1 MFKLRMTFVH
11 CPKASISGVRWNFCP
26 DLSESVDVQIT
37 DEIRALAQS
46 LNNNPV
52 EIYTWVH
59 NNIRFIPSYGS
70 IQGAQYSL
78 EAKRGNAIDT
88 ASLLI
93 ALLRAA
99 NIPAQYAYG
108 TVEMP
113 INKVMNWVGGVDTP
127 EAALNLLGQG
137 GIPNTGLR
145 ETGVIKAVRLEHTW
159 VKAFVD
165 FEPSRGLINREGDN
179 WIPMD
184 ASFKQYDFQPGMN
197 LQEQVP
203 FDAQALVD
211 SIEQNATINEQ
222 EGWVQNVPQQNIEE
236 QLQTFQTQIEEY
248 INTQNPDATVGE
260 VLGLQQISIQPPQ
273 QPLSAGLPYNHIV
286 TQDSFAELPDNLRH
300 KFKYQLASLN
310 SGTPGT
316 TFITL
321 NQPMG
326 TELYETLGLYSPG
339 EGWHLS
345 NNYPIAGE
353 YRAIG
358 LDLQGNSPIQAQALK
373 DNIEQ
378 TKTKLESED
387 EAQLQTLTKHDVV
400 GDLIYGTIMS
410 YFALNGIQDEIQAQ
424 SANMV
429 NYRLPS
435 YGIFSTSLTPQYWF
449 GVPRNTSFSGLS
461 MDVDLI
467 KMHRAAKDNNHEKTI
482 NYTKAVGS
490 RYSAMEHLVPEQMFS
505 TPEAP
510 AEGISAVKALAIAAA
525 EGQRVY
531 TITQENL
538 NEALAAINLS
548 AETETE
554 IRNAVNVGKT
564 ATAHES
570 QITFGNWVGSGY
582 LLIDEQTGAGAYK
595 IAGGSNG
602 GLLSFSGTIL
612 GALSSLVGLMKF
624 FYEVP
629 LISKLFGNFLGPL
642 GDVLGILDTA
652 MEIVEACADNPS
664 ASYFMTW
671 LMVTLMTFWAVLSF
685 FIGAATIMSFA
696 AIFAVNF
703 IMGKFFEMLKDLTKT
718 YAC

>member
-1 MFKLRMTFVH
+1 MRRRQT
-11 CPKASISGVRWNFCP
+11 
-26 DLSESVDVQIT
+26 
-37 DEIRALAQS
+37 LA
-46 LNNNPV
+46 
-52 EIYTWVH
+52 
-59 NNIRFIPSYGS
+59 
-70 IQGAQYSL
+70 
-78 EAKRGNAIDT
+78 
-88 ASLLI
+88 
-93 ALLRAA
+93 
-99 NIPAQYAYG
+99 
-108 TVEMP
+108 
-113 INKVMNWVGGVDTP
+113 
-127 EAALNLLGQG
+127 
-137 GIPNTGLR
+137 
-145 ETGVIKAVRLEHTW
+145 
-159 VKAFVD
+159 
-165 FEPSRGLINREGDN
+165 
-179 WIPMD
+179 MD

-236 QLQTFQTQIEEY
+236 QLQQFQTQIEEY

-260 VLGLQQISIQPPQ
+260 VLGLQQISILPPQ

-300 KFKYQLASLN
+300 QFKYQLASLN

-316 TFITL
+316 TFITINQPTVTL
-321 NQPMG
+321 AGKKLALSFKPTTEDDQAIIESYLPEPDPETGEIDPEQLPNTLPGYSINLTAEFTINGEVQPQSQTNTQPMG
-326 TELYETLGLYSPG
+326 TELYETLGLYGPS

-345 NNYPIAGE
+345 NNYPITGE

-358 LDLQGNSPIQAQALK
+358 LDLQGISPTQAQALK
-373 DNIEQ
+373 DNIEL

-449 GVPRNTSFSGLS
+449 GVPRNTSFSGLG
-461 MDVDLI
+461 MDVDLV
-467 KMHRAAKDNNHEKTI
+467 KLHRVAKDNDHEKTI
-482 NYTKAVGS
+482 NYTKAIGS

-510 AEGISAVKALAIAAA
+510 AQGISAVKALAIAAA

-531 TITQENL
+531 TITQANL
-538 NEALAAINLS
+538 NEVLAAVNLS
-548 AETETE
+548 ADTETE
-554 IRNAVNVGKT
+554 IRNAVNAGKT
-564 ATAHES
+564 ATAHEA

-602 GLLSFSGTIL
+602 AYLMIGGLALLLVFGVFAISTGGVGGLFALAFINSALAMFFAGLGMVASALGNQTLSTIACGFMWLTLGAVFSAVIAAFTLLGPIASIILGEIFSG
-612 GALSSLVGLMKF
+612 
-624 FYEVP
+624 
-629 LISKLFGNFLGPL
+629 ISV
-642 GDVLGILDTA
+642 VLGC
-652 MEIVEACADNPS
+652 V
-664 ASYFMTW
+664 F
-671 LMVTLMTFWAVLSF
+671 
-685 FIGAATIMSFA
+685 
-696 AIFAVNF
+696 
-703 IMGKFFEMLKDLTKT
+703 
-718 YAC
+718 